1 MSGLEAT
8 VTRSTDTCGEIGA
21 GVMGVGVLAATYRFC
36 AGAFIQPS
44 QLPCPVFGGAAC
56 GELGVGLGGGYAT
69 GGVGVEAGGAPPPV
83 GGAIAPG
90 APGGGGRRPPGL
102 GRIMV
107 RSRRPKGSSLLVIAG
122 LP

>member
-21 GVMGVGVLAATYRFC
+21 GAL
-36 AGAFIQPS
+36 IQPS
-44 QLPCPVFGGAAC
+44 QPACPEFGGAAC

-90 APGGGGRRPPGL
+90 APVGSGGRRPPGL

-107 RSRRPKGSSLLVIAG
+107 RSRRPKGS
-122 LP
+122 